1 MGLPIDRRSYVK
13 AFVGNTL
20 LLAASLAAATMFV
33 SLPATAREAGDIL
46 LRAGTHTVQPKSDN
60 GEISALAA
68 DVEVDGASM
77 FTFNLTYMLTANIG
91 VELLAAAP
99 FKHDIDIGG
108 STLGVTKH
116 LPPTLSV
123 IYAFNPGSKVTVYA
137 GVGLNATLFFEED
150 LKGPLDAANLTLEN
164 SWGPAALVGLDIALN
179 DNWFINAD
187 VRWFDI
193 DTKAKVTAPGLALEE
208 TVNID
213 PWALGVNVGY
223 RF

>member
-1 MGLPIDRRSYVK
+1 MSR
-13 AFVGNTL
+13 FVIAAL
-20 LLAASLAAATMFV
+20 LLAAAFPAA
-33 SLPATAREAGDIL
+33 AREAGDIL
-46 LRAGTHTVQPKSDN
+46 LRAGAHTVQPKSNN

-68 DVEVDGASM
+68 DVEVDGATM
-77 FTFNLTYMLTANIG
+77 FTFNLTYMMTSNIG
-91 VELLAAAP
+91 IELLAAAP

-108 STLGVTKH
+108 NELGVTKH

-150 LKGPLDAANLTLEN
+150 LKGPLDAANLSLEN

-187 VRWFDI
+187 VRYFDI
-193 DTKAKVTAPGLALEE
+193 DTKAKVTAPGLSLKE
-208 TVNID
+208 TVEID
-213 PWALGVNVGY
+213 PWAVGVNVGY